1 MKAKKKPIET
11 MSADDLGV
19 DISSKLKV
27 VQVEDPPTRE
37 AGIKVEDVDGL
48 IDKLK
53 NEAGVL

>member
-1 MKAKKKPIET
+1 